1 MDFMLIQNY
10 LDKIPKLDE
19 LAALPEIQKMLN
31 KYGRVMVEEKIN
43 KILDS
48 RHLEI
53 STAKNEKN
61 VKDLDFSMAFYTE
74 ALTDFLKEE
83 RVQSINKIVN
93 CLGTIYSEVLGAKIY
108 SKDILR
114 DFTEI
119 YKGYN
124 NLRYDLS
131 DSKEIKLNEEI
142 EKILKSYSGDED
154 YILFSNF
161 SGAFYSILHT
171 CYKDYKVISSVRES
185 YSFEK
190 NLDLNTLLENLN
202 CTKKVVGNLNSIS
215 IDDYNKNYDENS
227 FIVLSDFFGN
237 SLEGLAK
244 LKDNEIKEL
253 LSKER
258 TVFLSDKFYLKNGNS
273 ELSSK
278 GLELSKFINNKAL
291 VLADL
296 SKSEDLPNCIVLAG
310 SKSLIKKIKE
320 SVYSKMFYPSK
331 EVETLFYLGIEKKIS
346 ENKDNSYLK
355 KVLTLDESKLKN
367 RNIKFIKSLEKE
379 LEDSCDIGLIE
390 GPYLKVEENVSY
402 KDAYNRELI
411 VITPKEVSAEE
422 IEVKL
427 RNSDPA
433 VLCWINDGSL
443 LINLQLVDERD
454 NKILLETLTKAI
466 LK

>member
-19 LAALPEIQKMLN
+19 LAALPEVQIMLN
-31 KYGRVMVEEKIN
+31 KYGRVLVEEKIN

-142 EKILKSYSGDED
+142 EKILKSYSGDGD

-171 CYKDYKVISSVRES
+171 CYKDYKVISFVRES

-215 IDDYNKNYDENS
+215 IDD
-227 FIVLSDFFGN
+227 
-237 SLEGLAK
+237 
-244 LKDNEIKEL
+244 
-253 LSKER
+253 
-258 TVFLSDKFYLKNGNS
+258 
-273 ELSSK
+273 
-278 GLELSKFINNKAL
+278 
-291 VLADL
+291 
-296 SKSEDLPNCIVLAG
+296 
-310 SKSLIKKIKE
+310 
-320 SVYSKMFYPSK
+320 
-331 EVETLFYLGIEKKIS
+331 
-346 ENKDNSYLK
+346 
-355 KVLTLDESKLKN
+355 
-367 RNIKFIKSLEKE
+367 
-379 LEDSCDIGLIE
+379 
-390 GPYLKVEENVSY
+390 
-402 KDAYNRELI
+402 
-411 VITPKEVSAEE
+411 
-422 IEVKL
+422 
-427 RNSDPA
+427 
-433 VLCWINDGSL
+433 
-443 LINLQLVDERD
+443 
-454 NKILLETLTKAI
+454 
-466 LK
+466 